1 MEEAPAGE
9 EEGAKE
15 EEDKPKPRQSRAE
28 LEAAFWKRQAN
39 VVGEK
44 PSRAWAALDVES
56 QNALKA
62 ILPPSAAILWQDT
75 DFAPS
80 DYDSANEAPFN
91 RGINVY
97 GKGVPG
103 IFSLLYRRNTA

>member
-1 MEEAPAGE
+1 MRVQETDYKRIPT
-9 EEGAKE
+9 
-15 EEDKPKPRQSRAE
+15 SRYRVWC
-28 LEAAFWKRQAN
+28 LENMR
-39 VVGEK
+39 
-44 PSRAWAALDVES
+44 RAWAALDAET

-62 ILPPSAAILWQDT
+62 VLPPSAAILWQAT